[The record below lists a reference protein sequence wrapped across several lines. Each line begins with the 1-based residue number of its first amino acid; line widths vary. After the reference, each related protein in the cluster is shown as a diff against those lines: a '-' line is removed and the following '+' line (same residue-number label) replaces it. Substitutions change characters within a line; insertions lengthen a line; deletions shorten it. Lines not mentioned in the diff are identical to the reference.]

1 MLTFYDASL
10 KLNEDSN
17 YKLEFKIG
25 NYNIGHFT
33 IGGSKPSIYPDHGQ
47 TLLSNSQTVTFTLT
61 YT

>member
-1 MLTFYDASL
+1 MWIAYCI
-10 KLNEDSN
+10 
-17 YKLEFKIG
+17 LEFKIDL
-25 NYNIGHFT
+25 YNIGYFT